1 MWSVSY
7 TKSKYTWIFLFSNP
21 HPKCKDFRNR
31 GAQIP
36 RIPHGMCFKSGAQ
49 NYQTSIMSIFTSW
62 PPLLVIHLSRI
73 SSASWS
79 PFVALDINIKSLI
92 WIKTCFKKN
101 LFTCREAGQEE
112 CFYHFPCSPLLTT
125 WSNEIPPDLINFC
138 HIQTTVTSFLPIQH
152 CNFSRLNNIADFA
165 YQYNYI

>member
-1 MWSVSY
+1 MSILLSLFFFIKIPQIFLLRRIIDQNTCGSRFQRWKKNIHVIHVETYMQYFGFSFFQFPAFLLDTLMWSVSY

-73 SSASWS
+73 SSAS
-79 PFVALDINIKSLI
+79 
-92 WIKTCFKKN
+92 
-101 LFTCREAGQEE
+101 
-112 CFYHFPCSPLLTT
+112 
-125 WSNEIPPDLINFC
+125 
-138 HIQTTVTSFLPIQH
+138 
-152 CNFSRLNNIADFA
+152 
-165 YQYNYI
+165 